1 PYSSTYQQ
9 LLNAKYYVVVK
20 GKCTGIYYG
29 KDNIRCLT
37 DYVPGAHYKSFRA
50 LEQATAFY
58 LDAKRSGKVEYVRNP
73 GDVARFGPDE
83 DAI

>member
-1 PYSSTYQQ
+1 VVCLYNFLKSSTP
-9 LLNAKYYVVVK
+9 LLTVYSLR
-20 GKCTGIYYG
+20 
-29 KDNIRCLT
+29 DNIRCLT
-37 DYVPGAHYKSFRA
+37 DYVPGARYKSFKT

-83 DAI
+83 DAIQ